1 MPRES
6 GSAGSAIAVIGM
18 GCRFPQAGGV
28 DEFWNNLLANTDAI
42 TPVGSDR
49 FDAGL
54 FHHPTPGTPGKTV
67 SRHGGFL
74 DAPFAF
80 DASFFGIAPVEA
92 KAMDPQQRLLLHVVW
107 EALEDAGIVPSSLA
121 ASRTGVFVGQA
132 TAEYGE
138 VHAPPGV
145 HGAVGSRIRGATAG
159 RISYAMDLRGP
170 SLVLDTACSS
180 SLVAVHGARQS
191 LLSGESDL
199 AIAGAVNFIVSP
211 DDAIAYSQG
220 GMLSPGGRCRFGDAR
235 ADGFVRS
242 EGVGAVI
249 LKRLDDA
256 LADGDPVLGVILGSA
271 VTHEGQGDGLLL
283 RPSVGGQRAMLREAC
298 RAAGVGVGQLDY
310 VEAHGTGTTIGDA
323 VELEALIAERREDG
337 PRTAPLR
344 VGSVKSNIGHAEA
357 AAGMAGLIKS
367 LLILRHRTVP
377 ATLHVS
383 RPNDQVAAAADAVR
397 LVTRNEPLAPQGGAA
412 LIGVSSFGIS
422 GTNAHVVL
430 GAHAPVPRD
439 GADAPRDGAAPAPHL
454 LVLSARSP
462 RALNQLALSYA
473 AFLRP
478 GGAGHD
484 LALGPVCAAA
494 ATRREGHAHRLWAV
508 GATHAE
514 LADQLDRL
522 ARGENTA
529 NAGTGDA
536 GPGPAKRTVFVFPG
550 QGSQWVG
557 MGQEL
562 LASSPAFRRT
572 LTACDRVLGDELGWS
587 VLELLGTRPESFPT
601 AVEVVQPAL
610 WAMEIALAAAWA
622 ERGVTPDVCV
632 GHSMGETAAAHIAGA
647 LSLADAAAVIAR
659 RSRLMK
665 RLAGRGSMM
674 AVELGGR
681 EAAEVVSPYG
691 GLVCVAAKNAPTA
704 TVLSG
709 DGGVLDEIA
718 EKLDAR
724 GVMARKVNVNVASH
738 SPLTDELRADLLQE
752 LAGLS
757 PGPVSRTMVSTVTGE
772 PVEGPELHADY
783 WVRNLRGM
791 VRFTDAIR
799 AAGTARDSVFVEV
812 SPHPLLTHGTEET
825 LGRPGCAVESLR
837 RDQDPAS
844 ALARS
849 VGRFYAAGGR
859 VDWERYH
866 GGRPEAVA
874 LPRYPWQATA
884 FRLDPAPDA
893 ASGTQHGHT
902 RHLDLAEWAKPAG
915 WGDAVGVDGF
925 APVPPVVHAG
935 ALLHV
940 ARELRPG
947 TPLSLRQ
954 VRLHGASVEAADAD
968 ALRLKVSL
976 RPDASGWQG
985 SVLAEHPRFAEPVPC
1000 MTATIR
1006 VGGEIRRE
1014 SGGAL
1019 LDRALASCGE
1029 YLPEHEFARYIGRM
1043 GFAVSPPFQAVER
1056 AWRRNG
1062 AALGRMRRPEAS
1074 APAAWESALLPLL
1087 AALAPTRFGVRQ
1099 TYAPVGFGSIEFAAD
1114 LPERFWSVARVTA
1127 SSGSVVRGDVV
1138 VLGDDGRIVAR
1149 FGSIVLRRSAGD
1161 GQAAAKR
1168 LSALVAHARG
1178 RLLSP
1183 ATAVRRSGADPAP
1196 PAPERAPVRPAAD
1209 ADGSAPTHPTHPAP
1223 PTHPQGLPALAA
1235 SVLGMDG
1242 QDLDLDR
1249 SLHAQG
1255 LDSLMAVRLR
1265 HQMSAL
1271 HDVRVSTGRL
1281 LGEESVRSLASDLA
1295 RAVS

>member
-6 GSAGSAIAVIGM
+6 GSVDSAIAVIGM
-18 GCRFPQAGGV
+18 GCRFPQADGV
-28 DEFWNNLLANTDAI
+28 DEFWNNLLSNTDSI
-42 TPVGSDR
+42 TPVRPDR
-49 FDAGL
+49 FDAEQ

-80 DASFFGIAPVEA
+80 DAAFFGIAPVEA
-92 KAMDPQQRLLLHVVW
+92 KAMDPQQRLLLQVVW
-107 EALEDAGIVPSSLA
+107 EALEDAGVVPSSLA
-121 ASRTGVFVGQA
+121 GSRTGVFVGQA

-159 RISYAMDLRGP
+159 RISYGMDLRGP
-170 SLVLDTACSS
+170 SVVLDTACSS
-180 SLVAVHGARQS
+180 SLVAVHSARQS

-199 AIAGAVNFIVSP
+199 GIAGAVNFIVSP

-256 LADGDPVLGVILGSA
+256 LADGDPVLGVIMGSA
-271 VTHEGQGDGLLL
+271 VTHEGRGDGLLM
-283 RPSVGGQRAMLREAC
+283 RPSVGGQRAMLREAR
-298 RAAGVGVGQLDY
+298 RAAGVGAGELDY

-323 VELEALIAERREDG
+323 VELEALIEERREAG

-367 LLILRHRTVP
+367 LLILRHRTIP

-383 RPNDQVAAAADAVR
+383 RPNDQVAEAAGTVR
-397 LVTRNEPLAPQGGAA
+397 LVTRNEPLAPQGEAA
-412 LIGVSSFGIS
+412 LIGISSFGIG

-430 GAHAPVPRD
+430 GAYTPEPRPDTPRD
-439 GADAPRDGAAPAPHL
+439 DAAPAPHL

-462 RALNQLALSYA
+462 QSLNQLARSYA
-473 AFLRP
+473 AYLRP
-478 GGAGHD
+478 GGEGHD
-484 LALGPVCAAA
+484 TPLGAICAAA
-494 ATRREGHAHRLWAV
+494 ATRREAHTHRLWAV
-508 GATHAE
+508 GLTHAE
-514 LADQLDRL
+514 LAGQLDRL
-522 ARGENTA
+522 ARGENPA

-536 GPGPAKRTVFVFPG
+536 HPGPAKRTVFVFPG

-557 MGQEL
+557 MGQGL

-572 LTACDRVLGDELGWS
+572 MAECDLVLRDELGWS
-587 VLELLGTRPESFPT
+587 VLELLDTRPDSFPA

-632 GHSMGETAAAHIAGA
+632 GHSMGETAAAHVAGA

-659 RSRLMK
+659 RSRLLK
-665 RLAGRGSMM
+665 RLAGRGSML
-674 AVELGGR
+674 AVELGGQ
-681 EAAEVVSPYG
+681 EALEVISPYD
-691 GLVCVAAKNAPTA
+691 GLVCVAAENSPTA

-718 EKLDAR
+718 GELDTR

-738 SPLTDELRADLLQE
+738 SPLTDELRADLRQA
-752 LAGLS
+752 LAALS
-757 PGPVSRTMVSTVTGE
+757 PKPVSRTMVSTVTGE
-772 PVEGPELHADY
+772 PVEGSELDADY
-783 WVRNLRGM
+783 WVRNLRGK
-791 VRFTDAIR
+791 VRFTDAVR

-812 SPHPLLTHGTEET
+812 SPHPLLTHGTEEI

-837 RDQDPAS
+837 RDQDPAT
-844 ALARS
+844 AMARS

-859 VDWERYH
+859 VDWVRYH
-866 GGRPEAVA
+866 GGRPEAVR
-874 LPRYPWQATA
+874 LPRYPWRATV
-884 FRLDPAPDA
+884 FRLDRTSDAPA
-893 ASGTQHGHT
+893 GTHRGHT
-902 RHLDLAEWAKPAG
+902 RQLGLRDWAKQDD
-915 WGDAVGVDGF
+915 WGNAISVDGF
-925 APVPPVVHAG
+925 APVPPMVHAG

-940 ARELRPG
+940 ARELRPD
-947 TPLSLRQ
+947 TPWSLHR
-954 VRLHGASVEAADAD
+954 VRLNSAPVEAADAD
-968 ALRLKVSL
+968 AMRLEVSL
-976 RPDASGWQG
+976 RPDGSGWQG
-985 SVLAEHPRFAEPVPC
+985 SVHALHPRFAEPAPC

-1006 VGGEIRRE
+1006 VGGELRRDL
-1014 SGGAL
+1014 GGAL
-1019 LDRALASCGE
+1019 LDRALASCRQ
-1029 YLPEHEFARYIGRM
+1029 YLPEHEFAGHIGQM
-1043 GFAVSPPFQAVER
+1043 GFAVGSPFQAVER
-1056 AWRRNG
+1056 VWRRDG

-1074 APAAWESALLPLL
+1074 APAAWESALLPLM
-1087 AALAPTRFGVRQ
+1087 AALAPTRFGVRR
-1099 TYAPVGFGSIEFAAD
+1099 TYAPVGFGSIEFAAE
-1114 LPERFWSVARVTA
+1114 LPERYWSIAKVTA
-1127 SSGSVVRGDVV
+1127 SSGTTVRGDVI
-1138 VLGDDGRIVAR
+1138 VLEDGGRIVAR
-1149 FGSIVLRRSAGD
+1149 FGGIVLRRSAGN
-1161 GQAAAKR
+1161 GQAAEKR
-1168 LSALVAHARG
+1168 FSALVTHVRG

-1183 ATAVRRSGADPAP
+1183 ATAVRRSGAAARPEHADLARPAP
-1196 PAPERAPVRPAAD
+1196 GQVPAQPATATGD
-1209 ADGSAPTHPTHPAP
+1209 SAPPL
-1223 PTHPQGLPALAA
+1223 PQGLTALAA

-1249 SLHAQG
+1249 SLHDQG

-1271 HDVRVSTGRL
+1271 HDVRISTGRL
-1281 LGEESVRSLASDLA
+1281 LSDESVRSLTSDLA
-1295 RAVS
+1295 RARP